1 MAPNH
6 GFTIWL
12 TGMSG
17 TGKTTLANYI
27 AARLRQVGRNVEIL
41 DESEL
46 AETLWEGL
54 GENKEERITIV
65 RRLGLV
71 ANLLSRNGTATLVA
85 SVSPY
90 KAVRDETR
98 KQIGRFIEVYVDCPT
113 EKLIQ
118 LYEAAKA
125 WIIANPDQA
134 AQILS
139 DASSLPIDVA
149 NRELKERM
157 NFAVSGIPDDTV
169 TGVLNAVVPI
179 INSEQLAKPGTD
191 PAKAVGELIDPQ
203 YAKAVITK

>member
-1 MAPNH
+1 MA
-6 GFTIWL
+6 
-12 TGMSG
+12 
-17 TGKTTLANYI
+17 A
-27 AARLRQVGRNVEIL
+27 
-41 DESEL
+41 SEL
-46 AETLWEGL
+46 QAGSKLIYR
-54 GENKEERITIV
+54 NKDFNTYGFLNAREEFITKYP
-65 RRLGLV
+65 
-71 ANLLSRNGTATLVA
+71 AT
-85 SVSPY
+85 
-90 KAVRDETR
+90 T
-98 KQIGRFIEVYVDCPT
+98 Q
-113 EKLIQ
+113 KLIQ

-157 NFAVSGIPDDTV
+157 NFNISGIPDDTV

-179 INSEQLAKPGTD
+179 ITSEQLAKPGTD